1 YRLRAD
7 ATNNAAI
14 KKIFQ
19 AKGRPADNPLI
30 VHVAERKQMVALV
43 EEYPTYVDELM
54 NVFSP
59 GPITYVLK
67 SNGTLA
73 NLVTAGLETVGIGVA
88 SNPARRR
95 LLMSADRAVGLLSG
109 HFSARP
115 S

>member
-1 YRLRAD
+1 TVYGLGAD

-54 NVFSP
+54 KVFSP

-67 SNGTLA
+67 SNWTVA
-73 NLVTAGLETVGIGVA
+73 NLVTDGLETFGILMTIH
-88 SNPARRR
+88 PAVRE
-95 LLMSADRAVGLLSG
+95 LIMDTNCLI
-109 HFSARP
+109 
-115 S
+115 